1 MPRRKNVVFAAEFD
15 RYRNQMEEA
24 EDREDEYDRHN
35 RDEQPEEKLEEPP
48 EEKSEEQS
56 DEQSEASASS
66 DHINDVTYIPSS
78 TPSPIPLDYDSFDS
92 QYDKKR
98 RKRKRTKSAL
108 SDIIQADSKV
118 LLDNNEADS
127 SELSD
132 IIFPPPKRKK
142 TKSMVSESSDQSDIN
157 EADSSELSDII
168 FPPPK
173 RKKTKSMVSESSVQS
188 DINEADSSE
197 LSDIIFPPPTEVIS
211 LVNSDESSSD
221 REVVP
226 SDASRMNQIA
236 SNTRVSVPIVVSDSS
251 DAPIIVS
258 DSSDASNAPN
268 APSVSDGKRMA
279 PNAPSVSDGKRMA
292 RKDSFNSYD
301 PSRYTGKE
309 LGQHFRDEWLAVDE
323 FYEKLKALRRTRPE
337 HPMVRNDG
345 FLPSSGGDMSDS
357 QSSSRDMS
365 DSKFDYGADSDGGS
379 FHTQPEGIS
388 TPPTYPISDS
398 SSNEDVNN
406 ANNVDLSFMDAVPT
420 NEDDLV
426 AARLARGERGANSDG
441 SQSALDPRF
450 VLSDSQGS
458 DSDIILFNRYPGP
471 SQSGEDSVRSNQ
483 SRSDGSQSGSDE
495 NSIGSNQSRSVDSQ
509 PEYDE
514 FRREMDEIS
523 RMAHQP
529 RYDYSLDSQGYY
541 K

>member
-118 LLDNNEADS
+118 LL
-127 SELSD
+127 
-132 IIFPPPKRKK
+132 
-142 TKSMVSESSDQSDIN
+142 
-157 EADSSELSDII
+157 
-168 FPPPK
+168 
-173 RKKTKSMVSESSVQS
+173 